1 MGPLVMT
8 SSTSSLRTGRCS
20 FSLSDITRMV
30 IFNRS
35 VKLPEGAQ
43 FLCKY
48 DEIFRGFYV
57 KTLATQVQYPEI
69 AIKYSS
75 WLMNGYFPP
84 IWKNHR
90 YWLATIRRK
99 MAKTFASCCVSIQSP
114 NLHIKATFWIC
125 SSLRNSQHIQPSS
138 TEFNRLP
145 QRFHQVGPGRKR
157 PGRGVQ
163 SAPQPPPFWWHARA
177 QSTPGYGETLKGGLG
192 GWRQGVS

>member
-8 SSTSSLRTGRCS
+8 SSTSSLRTGS
-20 FSLSDITRMV
+20 WPFSLSDITRMV

-48 DEIFRGFYV
+48 DEIFRVFYV

-138 TEFNRLP
+138 TGYRN
-145 QRFHQVGPGRKR
+145 
-157 PGRGVQ
+157 
-163 SAPQPPPFWWHARA
+163 A
-177 QSTPGYGETLKGGLG
+177 STRSGLG
-192 GWRQGVS
+192 ASALEEGCSQLRSVLLFGGTPELSQLLRAMVKRWNGA